1 MTVRELINR
10 LKEIPED
17 MKELTIVSATSSN
30 TDEIFY
36 ITKGCYIC
44 FDANGDKC
52 IKLI

>member
-17 MKELTIVSATSSN
+17 MKELSVVTSGSN
-30 TDEIFY
+30 TDEIIR